1 MPADPFNPAG
11 PQTPAGNTM
20 SYPRGQSGGRTRNVV
35 NAANPGGSGTVA
47 FTLSSVTTSTNG
59 VPNVLLNGAGD
70 SRKTEGF
77 ANFRRQRYLHLLAIN
92 NNTGDN
98 VKLKIWL
105 YNSAFEQWGCL
116 NEVYSAGD
124 ADAISHNDVE
134 LTIADNQQDYFIFD
148 IKGAERIF
156 IQCTDAANANDLS
169 VFLGTNSF

>member
-1 MPADPFNPAG
+1 MTNPSDRASHSMSVF
-11 PQTPAGNTM
+11 QHNT
-20 SYPRGQSGGRTRNVV
+20 GARTRNVV
-35 NAANPGGSGTVA
+35 NVADPGASGTVA
-47 FTLSSVTTSTNG
+47 FTLSSVTANTNG
-59 VPNVLLNGAGD
+59 VPDVLLNGAGD

-134 LTIADNQQDYFIFD
+134 LTITDNQQDYFIFD

-169 VFLGTNSF
+169 AFLGVNSF